1 MTRFAAGEFDRRISV
16 QECVETKDAAGDVVP
31 DEWALYTRL
40 WAKRQAKSG
49 VGGIGQEDGQA
60 QGVLRQFDM
69 VWVVRVSPT
78 TRAIAPETHRILYKG
93 RVYEIVGI
101 LDGRDRDDVI
111 QILTSARPDQRGSR
125 GNVGATGDV

>member
-1 MTRFAAGEFDRRISV
+1 MTRFAAGEFDRRITV
-16 QECVETKDAAGDVVP
+16 QEIVEKKDAAGDVVP
-31 DEWALYTRL
+31 ASWSDYARL

-49 VGGIGQEDGQA
+49 GAGIGQEDGQA

-69 VWVVRVSPT
+69 VWVVRTSAT

-101 LDGRDRDDVI
+101 LEGRDRHDVI
-111 QILTSARPDQRGSR
+111 QILTAARPDQRGSR
-125 GNVGATGDV
+125 GDVGATGDV